1 MEGTSPVDIKTT
13 LSFHKP
19 RCLTA
24 SGFYFLVNLFSNVMH
39 KIFLI
44 AALILLIPNA
54 AYAYTQK
61 YTSTGRLVRW
71 NRSEIELT
79 VIRVDSCRSCPDET
93 EVVGS
98 LQRAASTWNEIPTSP
113 TINIIERSGN
123 SEWGIDGVNGVYFV
137 RDWPF
142 SFRALAITLTSYN
155 ENTGELID
163 TDVIIN
169 GEMPFGLSGER
180 NQYDLDTVLTHELG
194 HVLGL
199 DESSVPGATM
209 FPNTRRGETDR
220 RELSTDDVDGILSI
234 YQTVPTPGCNITRR
248 KTSFN
253 GSIIFLILLL
263 LVRKYS
269 SFFFK
274 LST

>member
-1 MEGTSPVDIKTT
+1 
-13 LSFHKP
+13 
-19 RCLTA
+19 
-24 SGFYFLVNLFSNVMH
+24 MH

-44 AALILLIPNA
+44 AALIFLIPNA

-71 NRSEIELT
+71 SRSPIELT
-79 VIRVDSCRSCPDET
+79 VVRVDNCRSCPDET
-93 EVVGS
+93 EVFGS

-113 TINIIERSGN
+113 NINIIERSGN
-123 SEWGIDGVNGVYFV
+123 PEWDIDGVNGVYLV

-169 GEMPFGLSGER
+169 GEMLFGFSGER
-180 NQYDLDTVLTHELG
+180 NRYDLDTVLTHELG

-209 FPNTRRGETDR
+209 FPNTRKGETDR
-220 RELSTDDVDGILSI
+220 RELSTDDVDGIMSL
-234 YQTVPTPGCNITRR
+234 YQTVPISGCNISIRR
-248 KTSFN
+248 SSFNTSF
-253 GSIIFLILLL
+253 IFLMIILFNKRIL
-263 LVRKYS
+263 KM
-269 SFFFK
+269 FHK
-274 LST
+274 L